1 MFSREVDSVDLSVS
15 TCDFVLGGTESR
27 GSRSPCV
34 FSVRTI
40 LWLDGGILLF
50 CPALD
55 GVWGTGMKCHASYS
69 PSPLGTTI
77 LLTSP
82 CPQAI
87 PTGMPGRVPVR
98 S

>member
-1 MFSREVDSVDLSVS
+1 MFSREVDSVDLSAS
-15 TCDFVLGGTESR
+15 TCDFVLGGVESR
-27 GSRSPCV
+27 GSHSPCV

-40 LWLDGGILLF
+40 CGLTVVLLF
-50 CPALD
+50 CPVLN

-77 LLTSP
+77 FLTSP

>member
-40 LWLDGGILLF
+40 LWLDGGIVVLSRFERSVGHGHEVSRFLQPLTVGYNNF
-50 CPALD
+50 VNVSLPP
-55 GVWGTGMKCHASYS
+55 GYS
-69 PSPLGTTI
+69 HRNAG
-77 LLTSP
+77 
-82 CPQAI
+82 
-87 PTGMPGRVPVR
+87 
-98 S
+98 

>member
-1 MFSREVDSVDLSVS
+1 MFSREVDSVDPSVS
-15 TCDFVLGGTESR
+15 TCDVVLGGVESR
-27 GSRSPCV
+27 GSHSPCV

-40 LWLDGGILLF
+40 LWLDGGILF
-50 CPALD
+50 CPAMN
-55 GVWGTGMKCHASYS
+55 GVRGTGIKCHASYS